1 MDPIYVSFGYFF
13 MVSATDLLNT
23 DKLDDVSPSNEE
35 SIIFYQSMRVKL
47 GHDSVWYDTVAQ
59 LSIMNLGKTVYEKK
73 KENRVSFWPFVI
85 FITQSSISFWSS
97 N

>member
-35 SIIFYQSMRVKL
+35 SIIFYQSGGVKL
-47 GHDSVWYDTVAQ
+47 GHDSV
-59 LSIMNLGKTVYEKK
+59 
-73 KENRVSFWPFVI
+73 
-85 FITQSSISFWSS
+85 
-97 N
+97 